1 MTYLINKQA
10 ITLVIGGKV
19 VKVEKTDKKYP
30 QVLDCLKLPNDEQEA
45 AVKAT
50 LDSILN
56 PVEVIQKTEGFQVVG
71 DDIFYKGSKLPTAF
85 AKKVMSIIRDDLPLT
100 NFERFWE
107 NLEQNPSYHVV
118 NETGF
123 FDFLDYRELP
133 ITDDG
138 CFLAYRG
145 VLDNYWSVSG
155 NKETK
160 VLQGQVD
167 DVGRVYNGVGEVIEV
182 ARNGVCDDRNVH
194 CAAHS
199 LHIGSLDY
207 ARGWGSHVIIVKVNP
222 KDVVSVPNDC
232 QAQKCRV
239 CKFEVVAD
247 FVEEITTSVVDERGE
262 DTVGPQAF
270 KERNSMLD
278 RIDAYLIKKSQ
289 EVDEVSIRQ
298 IQNIF
303 SPNYASKVEVLDAL
317 QALGYFWEDVDGATV
332 VVL

>member
-1 MTYLINKQA
+1 MTYIINTQA
-10 ITLVIGGKV
+10 IILIMGGKTV
-19 VKVEKTDKKYP
+19 RVEKTDKKYP
-30 QVLDCLKLPNDEQEA
+30 QVIDCLKLPKDEQEDA
-45 AVKAT
+45 IKAT

-56 PVEVIQKTEGFQVVG
+56 PVEVLQKTDGFQVVG
-71 DDIFYKGSKLPTAF
+71 DDILYKGSKLPTAF

-145 VLDNYWSVSG
+145 VGDDYWSLSG

-160 VLQGQVD
+160 VLQGQVNES
-167 DVGRVYNGVGEVIEV
+167 GQVYNGIGEVIEV

-207 ARGWGSHVIIVKVNP
+207 ARGWGNRVIIVKVNP

-239 CKFEVVAD
+239 CKFEVIAD
-247 FVEEITTSVVDERGE
+247 FVEEITTSVVDEKGQ
-262 DTVGPQAF
+262 DTLVPDNS
-270 KERNSMLD
+270 KERNAFID
-278 RIDAYLIKKSQ
+278 RIDTYLSNKIDLGW
-289 EVDEVSIRQ
+289 ETVSIRQ
-298 IQNIF
+298 IQNAL
-303 SPNYASKVEVLDAL
+303 SPNWATKTEVYDAL
-317 QALGYFWEDVDGATV
+317 QELGYYFDTYEEV
-332 VVL
+332 VEL